1 VAGIDLSLYAIVDP
15 GVERECAIEEFI
27 SLIIEGGATCIQ
39 VRCKGASDVE
49 TLEFTLR
56 VLEVARPAA
65 VPVIINDNVETA
77 LTVWS
82 EGVHLG
88 AEDMAVGEARGRVR
102 EVLGEVAGPTA
113 AAAARDFIIGAS
125 ARTLEDARRVAGEGA
140 DYIGVGPVFST
151 PIKPG
156 VDPID
161 PTLIRAIKRE
171 ISLPI
176 VAIGG
181 INEKNAHV
189 PMSHGADGVAVISAL
204 RGTGSPREAA
214 GRLRAA
220 VEKSREG

>member
-1 VAGIDLSLYAIVDP
+1 MAGIDLSLYAIVDP
-15 GVERECAIEEFI
+15 AVEQECAIEEFI
-27 SLIIEGGATCIQ
+27 RLIIEGGATCIQ
-39 VRCKGASDVE
+39 VRCKGASDIE
-49 TLEFTLR
+49 TLGFTLR
-56 VLEVARPAA
+56 VLEVARPAG
-65 VPVIINDNVETA
+65 VPVIINDNLEAA

-88 AEDMAVGEARGRVR
+88 PGDMDVGEARGRVR
-102 EVLGEVAGPTA
+102 EVLDEVAGPKAGA
-113 AAAARDFIIGAS
+113 AAGHFIIGAS
-125 ARTLEDARRVAGEGA
+125 ARTLKDAKRVAGEGA
-140 DYIGVGPVFST
+140 DYLGVGPLFST
-151 PIKPG
+151 PNKPG

-161 PTLIRAIKRE
+161 PNVIRAIKRE

-214 GRLRAA
+214 ARLRAA

>member
-1 VAGIDLSLYAIVDP
+1 VTGIDLSLYAIVDP
-15 GVERECAIEEFI
+15 AIEDECAIEEFI
-27 SLIIEGGATCIQ
+27 RLIIEGGTTCIQ
-39 VRCKGASDVE
+39 VRCKDLSDVE

-56 VLEVARPAA
+56 VLEAARPGG
-65 VPVIINDNVETA
+65 VPVIVNDSLETA

-88 AEDMAVGEARGRVR
+88 AEDMTVGAARKRVR
-102 EVLGEVAGPTA
+102 EVLKDVAGATAGA
-113 AAAARDFIIGAS
+113 AASNFVIGAS
-125 ARTLEDARRVAGEGA
+125 ARTMEDARRAAAEGA
-140 DYIGVGPVFST
+140 DYLGVGPLFET
-151 PIKPG
+151 PVKPG

-161 PTLIRAIKRE
+161 PKLIKALKRE

-214 GRLRAA
+214 ARLRAA
-220 VEKSREG
+220 VDQSREG